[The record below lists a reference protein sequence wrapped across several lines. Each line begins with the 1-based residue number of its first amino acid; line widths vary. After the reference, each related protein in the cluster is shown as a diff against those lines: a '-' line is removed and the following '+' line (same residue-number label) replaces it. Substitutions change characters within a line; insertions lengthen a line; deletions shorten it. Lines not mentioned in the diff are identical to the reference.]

1 MNEGLKIQSYLD
13 GKKSLALLVKLE
25 ILDAWRI
32 DNDNLFH
39 ISTIVLKKLLLKV
52 VVLTKFFFSVISSL

>member
-13 GKKSLALLVKLE
+13 GKKSLTLLLKLE

-39 ISTIVLKKLLLKV
+39 ISTIVLKNC
-52 VVLTKFFFSVISSL
+52 F

>member
-13 GKKSLALLVKLE
+13 GKKSLALLLKLE

-39 ISTIVLKKLLLKV
+39 NRIKKLLLKV
-52 VVLTKFFFSVISSL
+52 VVLTKFFLSVISSL

>member
-13 GKKSLALLVKLE
+13 GKKSLALLLKLE

-39 ISTIVLKKLLLKV
+39 ISTIVLK
-52 VVLTKFFFSVISSL
+52 TCF

>member
-13 GKKSLALLVKLE
+13 GKKSLALLLKLE

-32 DNDNLFH
+32 DNDNY
-39 ISTIVLKKLLLKV
+39 STYPQ
-52 VVLTKFFFSVISSL
+52 SY